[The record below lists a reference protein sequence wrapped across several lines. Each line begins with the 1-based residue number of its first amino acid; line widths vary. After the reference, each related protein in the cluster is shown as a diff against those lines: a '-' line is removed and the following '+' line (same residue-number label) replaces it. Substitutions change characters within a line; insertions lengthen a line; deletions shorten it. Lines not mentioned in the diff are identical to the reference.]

1 MKQPIASSVQPYIR
15 CCIGLLCILC
25 ALTGKASAQQL
36 TAPVITVLA
45 GNQNVVVSWNSVP
58 GATSYVL
65 YWGTRSGINTVNMYS
80 MKVQSVTS
88 PYTQM
93 QLANGVEYFFIVQAV
108 NGARS
113 SNASN
118 VASATPTCGPAVLP
132 GPIVIRPFGDSITY
146 GLGFADGTYCPVY
159 ANGQQPC
166 PNPPVNWGGGYRGWI
181 AYILK
186 NSRNIIYTT
195 EGQQSGGSN
204 QFQYATATQRHDGY
218 PGATTIDLISKSTLA
233 SSADVTLV
241 HAGTNDI
248 FWRVVLLRNCSWP
261 VNPIA
266 DSLFVSVRN
275 ILAANPRTKVY
286 VAQIVKFVAGTMV
299 LPSVVDSINTKVD
312 QYNQQIV
319 RKWNEL
325 PTQMKERV
333 NIVDMSSVL
342 SSTTDYISD
351 GVHPSREGYL
361 KMACTWIRAIN
372 GMPLDT
378 ADQCACITT
387 NAVTR
392 LMPHQR

>member
-1 MKQPIASSVQPYIR
+1 MKPTIVNSVQKFMLFCMVP
-15 CCIGLLCILC
+15 LCMFF
-25 ALTGKASAQQL
+25 ALPEKASAQQL

-45 GNQNVVVSWNSVP
+45 GNQNVVVSWNNVP
-58 GATSYVL
+58 GATSYIL

-80 MKVQSVTS
+80 MKAQSVTS

-108 NGARS
+108 NGTRS

-118 VASATPTCGPAVLP
+118 VASATPSCTSPLP
-132 GPIVIRPFGDSITY
+132 VPIVIRPFGDSITY

-166 PNPPVNWGGGYRGWI
+166 PDPPVNWGGGYRGWM

-186 NSRNIIYTT
+186 NSRNIVYTT

-218 PGATTIDLISKSTLA
+218 PGATTIDLISKSKMA

-248 FWRVVLLRNCSWP
+248 FWRVVLLRNCGWP

-275 ILAANPRTKVY
+275 ILAANAKTKVY
-286 VAQIVKFVAGTMV
+286 VAKIVKFAAGTMV
-299 LPSVVDSINTKVD
+299 LPSVVDSINIKVD

-333 NIVDMSSVL
+333 SIVDMSSVL

-361 KMACTWIRAIN
+361 KMACAWIRAIN